1 MKNLFFGLI
10 ATVMFGFSA
19 SAANEIKEI
28 EIKKEKTTAIS
39 IVGEAPITT
48 KKADTAIIETAPP
61 RSIICWIVFIFSND
75 HCPG

>member
-19 SAANEIKEI
+19 NAANEIKEV
-28 EIKKEKTTAIS
+28 EVKKEI
-39 IVGEAPITT
+39 ITT
-48 KKADTAIIETAPP
+48 VLEDTAPP